1 MYDNITVIKAQ
12 NKFKLP
18 KMPQLKLPAP
28 NPKLLLAGVVLM
40 AVFSVV
46 TAGLLYRKQ
55 NSNQASQFVAKR
67 TSAAT
72 TQTISDNFNS
82 ASLNTSIWTL
92 AGDAGGTL
100 AQSAGQIL
108 VTRPLVSG
116 QLSSYGIQTAT
127 VTGDF
132 NAEVDVPTTTTPA
145 GSVASSEICIDLP
158 VYAGHSCIAL
168 RTSGTGSRIIDL
180 NNNTTGSGTTSFSS
194 STTVPNSVTSLKL
207 KLARVGN
214 ITQGYADLGSGYI
227 LVGSFTNSYLG
238 NGNLKLLVF
247 NHGNSGST
255 GNVSGTFDN
264 FSAQVNLLGAPTPVP
279 GSTAACSTFFNVLPL
294 SATPTPFPTP
304 TPTPTPTPSPT
315 PTPTPTPSPTPLGAS
330 PTPTPTPIPGCGFS
344 CTTNVDCPSTMI
356 CYVGSCRNPSCVT
369 AASCI
374 CGGPTP
380 TPSPTPLGASPTPVP
395 TAPPFC
401 ASTCTTNSECP
412 STMICYTGSCRNPSC
427 VTSAN
432 CLCAGA
438 TPNPTPL
445 TKLTQA
451 GSVAGTWTIS
461 IAGIIMVALG
471 ALMLA
476 F

>member
-1 MYDNITVIKAQ
+1 M
-12 NKFKLP
+12 
-18 KMPQLKLPAP
+18 
-28 NPKLLLAGVVLM
+28 M

-55 NSNQASQFVAKR
+55 NSNQASQFVARK

-72 TQTISDNFNS
+72 TTTISDNFNGATLDTAKWGILKTVTTSTAVVTGGKLDIVSSPNSS
-82 ASLNTSIWTL
+82 ANSITH
-92 AGDAGGTL
+92 
-100 AQSAGQIL
+100 AQ
-108 VTRPLVSG
+108 TVS
-116 QLSSYGIQTAT
+116 II
-127 VTGDF
+127 TGDF
-132 NAEVDVPTTTTPA
+132 TAEVDISNFLTSTATIGSAVLTIEDGAGLWSSVYWNKSTNSISMSNKTTSSATVINVGNYA
-145 GSVASSEICIDLP
+145 LGSAINVKLIL
-158 VYAGHSCIAL
+158 V
-168 RTSGTGSRIIDL
+168 RV
-180 NNNTTGSGTTSFSS
+180 GTT
-194 STTVPNSVTSLKL
+194 
-207 KLARVGN
+207 
-214 ITQGYADLGSGYI
+214 IQGFADSGSGYV
-227 LVGSFTNSYLG
+227 LVSSIQNAFAGDG
-238 NGNLKLLVF
+238 KLAIGPH
-247 NHGNSGST
+247 NDSTT
-255 GNVSGTFDN
+255 GNIQTSFDN
-264 FSAQVNLLGAPTPVP
+264 FTAQVNLVGAPTPVP
-279 GSTAACSTFFNVLPL
+279 GSTAACQTFFNVLPL

-304 TPTPTPTPSPT
+304 TPTPTPSPT
-315 PTPTPTPSPTPLGAS
+315 PTPTPTPPAPSPSASATPSPTPV
-330 PTPTPTPIPGCGFS
+330 TGCNYA
-344 CTTNVDCPSTMI
+344 CTNNADCPSTLF
-356 CYVGSCRNPSCVT
+356 CYQGACRNASCST

-380 TPSPTPLGASPTPVP
+380 TPSPTPVGASPTPVP
-395 TAPPFC
+395 TTPPFC

-427 VTSAN
+427 VTATN

>member
-1 MYDNITVIKAQ
+1 
-12 NKFKLP
+12 
-18 KMPQLKLPAP
+18 
-28 NPKLLLAGVVLM
+28 M

-55 NSNQASQFVAKR
+55 NNNQASQFVAKK

-72 TQTISDNFNS
+72 TQTITDNFS
-82 ASLNTSIWTL
+82 GASLNTSIWTL

-207 KLARVGN
+207 KLTRVGN

-264 FSAQVNLLGAPTPVP
+264 FTAQVNLVGAPTPAP
-279 GSTAACSTFFNVLPL
+279 GTNAACSTFFTVLLL
-294 SATPTPFPTP
+294 SPTP
-304 TPTPTPTPSPT
+304 TPVGSTPTPSPSPSPSLSPT
-315 PTPTPTPSPTPLGAS
+315 VSPSPTPTASPSPTPTGNPTPTPVT
-330 PTPTPTPIPGCGFS
+330 GCNYA
-344 CTTNVDCPSTMI
+344 CTNNADCPSTLF
-356 CYVGSCRNPSCVT
+356 CYQGACRNASCST

-380 TPSPTPLGASPTPVP
+380 TPRPTPTPTPVP
-395 TAPPFC
+395 TTPPFC

-427 VTSAN
+427 VTAIN

-445 TKLTQA
+445 TKLTEA